1 MSYRDSPMRGTDAQ
15 ELSNGQNPTFEAWRL
30 QIEARFRD
38 DPSWYN
44 TEKRKLDYMLRRTSE
59 DAQTHM
65 IAGMKDKRLP
75 GFFKTAQDAL
85 AALRQ
90 ALTNPQA
97 VREAQNQFRA
107 LRMGATESFAQF
119 RTRFLLLAHESN
131 LRPDDYRDEL
141 WYKITPTLGSA
152 IVAVEAQLVT
162 YDQLADCL
170 LSADTSLRWLNP
182 LKAAPTANTITRRE
196 RNRIGQ
202 F

>member
-1 MSYRDSPMRGTDAQ
+1 
-15 ELSNGQNPTFEAWRL
+15 
-30 QIEARFRD
+30 
-38 DPSWYN
+38 
-44 TEKRKLDYMLRRTSE
+44 MLRHTSG

-65 IAGMKDKRLP
+65 IAGMKDKRLS

-131 LRPDDYRDEL
+131 LRPDDYQDKL
-141 WYKITPTLGSA
+141 
-152 IVAVEAQLVT
+152 
-162 YDQLADCL
+162 
-170 LSADTSLRWLNP
+170 
-182 LKAAPTANTITRRE
+182 
-196 RNRIGQ
+196 
-202 F
+202 